1 MQGTRYTALRLLAL
15 GVISALG
22 SLLVTWLMASY
33 VLAWP
38 VTPAGHL
45 AVALTAAVGMMGFT
59 LLSEHARRRN
69 GR

>member
-1 MQGTRYTALRLLAL
+1 MQGTRYAALRLLAL
-15 GVISALG
+15 GILSALG

-45 AVALTAAVGMMGFT
+45 GVALTAALGMMGFT
-59 LLSEHARRRN
+59 VLSGRGRRGN